1 MFLRRVR
8 GLWNAYHGFLAVVL
22 TVVFWTY
29 LVFMTVVF
37 RDITEGYPRFIPY
50 NLAGIVGLVISA
62 IRGRSAAARLLA
74 GGFVECHTL
83 AFKQTVYVGVTI
95 LLVVVA
101 AMDPEVSRFFKLSL
115 LFGFLGILY
124 FVFLLCDLVV
134 PKRLADALFSSEEY
148 EQRTLL
154 IGPVDKARGIS
165 KWIEETAAFG
175 FGMKGS
181 VRTDDEEEES
191 RILHVSR
198 ISDVSMLERII
209 RNEGIKQIL
218 LLEIPPDREELS
230 LVVNVATK
238 AGVRLLVV
246 NNLSEIFNNDISL
259 FNLHNQ
265 EFISLRDEPLED
277 PVSRILKRTMDL
289 AFSIPVVVFLL
300 PPLALVV
307 KIFQA
312 IQSPGPLFHRETRS
326 GQGKRPFRI
335 FNFRTLRTTHSGAF
349 KQATA
354 TDEQVYPIGRF
365 LKETCLDGLPQFLN
379 IFVGDMSVVGPQPHP
394 VIHNRR
400 FSEIMDQYHVRT
412 FAKPGITGLAQVS
425 GYWGEAKNDQDVI
438 ERAKLDIKYI
448 EDWSL
453 PLDFWIIFKAMLQ
466 VVIGLLRRHMNR
478 TRTGGSAM
486 RAGGKVLTR
495 EVTLRLSQ
503 YPPPKSVKEG
513 ITFKGVSEM
522 AMATN
527 KCLMKLPSIWRE
539 ALIGLT

>member
-1 MFLRRVR
+1 MFLRCVR

-29 LVFMTVVF
+29 LVFLTAVF
-37 RDITEGYPRFIPY
+37 RDITEGYPRFIIY

-95 LLVVVA
+95 LVVVVVA
-101 AMDPEVSRFFKLSL
+101 MGPEVSRFFKLSL

-124 FVFLLCDLVV
+124 VVFLLCHLVV

-148 EQRTLL
+148 EQRTLF
-154 IGPVDKARGIS
+154 IGPVEKARDIS

-181 VRTDDEEEES
+181 VGSDDEEEES

-198 ISDVSMLERII
+198 VSNVSMLERII
-209 RNEGIKQIL
+209 RNEGIKQIVV
-218 LLEIPPDREELS
+218 LEIPLDREELS
-230 LVVNVATK
+230 LVVNVAKK

-246 NNLSEIFNNDISL
+246 NNLTEIFNNDISL
-259 FNLHNQ
+259 FKLHDQ
-265 EFISLRDEPLED
+265 EFISLWDEPLED

-289 AFSIPVVVFLL
+289 AISLPIVLLLL

-312 IQSPGPLFHRETRS
+312 IQSPGVLFHRETRS

-335 FNFRTLRTTHSGAF
+335 FNFRTLRTTHSGPF
-349 KQATA
+349 NQATA
-354 TDEQVYPIGRF
+354 TNRQVYPIGRF
-365 LKETCLDGLPQFLN
+365 LKKTCLDELPQFLN
-379 IFVGDMSVVGPQPHP
+379 IFFGDMSVVGPQPHP
-394 VIHNRR
+394 VLLNRR
-400 FSEIMDQYHVRT
+400 FSEITDQYHVRT

-425 GYWGEAKNDQDVI
+425 GYRGEAKNDQDVI
-438 ERAKLDIKYI
+438 ASAKLDIKYI
-448 EDWSL
+448 ANWSL
-453 PLDFWIIFKAMLQ
+453 PLDFWII
-466 VVIGLLRRHMNR
+466 
-478 TRTGGSAM
+478 
-486 RAGGKVLTR
+486 
-495 EVTLRLSQ
+495 
-503 YPPPKSVKEG
+503 SVRC
-513 ITFKGVSEM
+513 VR
-522 AMATN
+522 
-527 KCLMKLPSIWRE
+527 W
-539 ALIGLT
+539 